1 MDKRDVLI
9 NKTGLKGYTCKCI
22 HAKKKQKED
31 VMGQSVQH
39 GASLNCLY
47 PNAHIMG
54 NEQEGLEVSVQL
66 HLQSHWDDGDMVA

>member
-1 MDKRDVLI
+1 MFS
-9 NKTGLKGYTCKCI
+9 
-22 HAKKKQKED
+22 
-31 VMGQSVQH
+31 GQSVQH

-54 NEQEGLEVSVQL
+54 NEQVGLEVSVQL

>member
-1 MDKRDVLI
+1 MQV
-9 NKTGLKGYTCKCI
+9 YTCKEKAERERDGGSF
-22 HAKKKQKED
+22 H
-31 VMGQSVQH
+31 MFSGQSVQH